1 MKLPE
6 FHKYIPEMRTNPKE
20 GGFSLIETVTAL
32 VIFGALMFELGSMVG
47 LEIRTDS
54 NGRHIMAAN
63 SLAQE
68 KMEEI
73 LSMDYD
79 TVATGSDPG
88 PLTEEGETT
97 GKRLLFNRG
106 WDVATGPVADT
117 KIVTVAVAW
126 TDSLHTQKRALKG
139 IIVR

>member
-6 FHKYIPEMRTNPKE
+6 SHKFFPEKRTNPKE
-20 GGFSLIETVTAL
+20 RGFSLIETVTAL
-32 VIFGALMFELGSMVG
+32 VIFGALLFELGGMVG

-54 NGRHIMAAN
+54 NGRNIMAAN

-79 TVATGSDPG
+79 TVTAGSDPG
-88 PLTEEGETT
+88 PLTEEGEAT
-97 GKRLLFNRG
+97 GKRLLFSRS
-106 WDVATGPVADT
+106 WDVAAGPVAGT

-126 TDSLHTQKRALKG
+126 TDSLHTHKRAVKS